1 MVGVDPEVMGIGP
14 AVAIPKALQAA
25 DLSIDDIDH
34 FENNEAL
41 VDAWLPSLNCLLQFF
56 QHMLFFQHERS
67 ALPP

>member
-1 MVGVDPEVMGIGP
+1 VVGVDPEVMGIGP

-41 VDAWLPSLNCLLQFF
+41 VDAWLPSL
-56 QHMLFFQHERS
+56 
-67 ALPP
+67 